1 MDGGA
6 FRHIASGD
14 RDGMATE
21 QGYYALAAYYR
32 FINGQTRLYDMS
44 DVTIKA
50 NEQPVQPTDPTTPG
64 TPATGDNQ
72 PVMLWF
78 GSVLISGAAIL
89 LLAQKKKKVR

>member
-1 MDGGA
+1 M
-6 FRHIASGD
+6 
-14 RDGMATE
+14 
-21 QGYYALAAYYR
+21 AAYYR
-32 FINGQTRLYDMS
+32 FINSQTRLYDMS

-50 NEQPVQPTDPTTPG
+50 NEQPDQPVQPTDPTTPV